1 MKKILKILRNQAID
15 SSDQKLIDALR
26 DESAKES
33 LNIPDIS
40 EFKND
45 LITQISTTQ
54 RNQDKKQINGVQLK
68 WIFALGF
75 SFVIAALF
83 FLTPQAKIRLL
94 IPGER
99 EKLDRQIQVW
109 NEIKQL
115 KDGLQFSVSEYNKNL
130 DFDSLD
136 GLNLEWKNN
145 LPVYEAILSLIE
157 IKNEVLYISPLE
169 HLRVPRHA
177 DFEFL
182 YEEEW
187 NLIKEEI
194 LKLDTES

>member
-1 MKKILKILRNQAID
+1 MID
-15 SSDQKLIDALR
+15 VLR

-33 LNIPDIS
+33 LNIPGHF

-45 LITQISTTQ
+45 LITQISTTN

-83 FLTPQAKIRLL
+83 FLTPQAKKASHS
-94 IPGER
+94 GER

-115 KDGLQFSVSEYNKNL
+115 KDELQFSVSEYNKNL
-130 DFDSLD
+130 DLDSLD
-136 GLNLEWKNN
+136 DLNLEWKNN
-145 LPVYEAILSLIE
+145 LPVYEAILSLAE

-194 LKLDTES
+194 LKLIITLIRP

>member
-75 SFVIAALF
+75 SFVITALF

-115 KDGLQFSVSEYNKNL
+115 KDELQFSVSEYNKNL
-130 DFDSLD
+130 AFHSLD
-136 GLNLEWKNN
+136 DLNLEWKNN
-145 LPVYEAILSLIE
+145 LPVYEAILSLAE

>member
-68 WIFALGF
+68 WIFALGI

-115 KDGLQFSVSEYNKNL
+115 KDELQFSVSEYNKNL

-145 LPVYEAILSLIE
+145 LPVYEAILSLAE

-169 HLRVPRHA
+169 HLWVPRHA

>member
-45 LITQISTTQ
+45 LITQISTTK
-54 RNQDKKQINGVQLK
+54 RNQDKKQINRVQLK
-68 WIFALGF
+68 WSFALGF
-75 SFVIAALF
+75 SFVITALF

-115 KDGLQFSVSEYNKNL
+115 KDELQFYVSEYNKNL
-130 DFDSLD
+130 ASHSLD
-136 GLNLEWKNN
+136 DLNLEWKNN
-145 LPVYEAILSLIE
+145 LPVYEAILSLAE

-187 NLIKEEI
+187 DLIKEEI

>member
-54 RNQDKKQINGVQLK
+54 RNQDKKQINRVQLK

-115 KDGLQFSVSEYNKNL
+115 KDELHLSVSEYNKNL

-136 GLNLEWKNN
+136 DLNLEWKNN
-145 LPVYEAILSLIE
+145 LPVYEAILSLAE
-157 IKNEVLYISPLE
+157 IKNEVLHISPLE

-177 DFEFL
+177 DFEFF
-182 YEEEW
+182 YDEEW

>member
-26 DESAKES
+26 DESAKEN

-109 NEIKQL
+109 NEIKQFNN
-115 KDGLQFSVSEYNKNL
+115 GLYLSVSEYSKNL

-136 GLNLEWKNN
+136 DFNLEWKNN
-145 LPVYEAILSLIE
+145 LPIYETILSLNE
-157 IKNEVLYISPLE
+157 IKNEVLYISPLD
-169 HLRVPRHA
+169 HLRMPDHI

-187 NLIKEEI
+187 NLIKEKI
-194 LKLDTES
+194 LRWDTES